1 MVRLLRLHA
10 VLRAGLL
17 AVRDAGGIER
27 AAHDLVAHA
36 REVLDAAA
44 ADEHDGV
51 LLQVV
56 PLARD
61 VDRYL
66 HAVGEPNARDLA
78 QRGVRLLRRGGV
90 DARADAAPLRG
101 GDLLLAA
108 LPGLQAR
115 GGQLLLGGVAALAHE
130 LGGRRHTARDGSSG
144 AAWGQARAGAASS
157 SPGLTP
163 GLVGRVRLQAA

>member
-61 VDRYL
+61 VDRVL
-66 HAVGEPNARDLA
+66 HAIGEPDARDLA

-108 LPGLQAR
+108 LARLQAGR
-115 GGQLLLGGVAALAHE
+115 GELLLGGMAALANE

-144 AAWGQARAGAASS
+144 
-157 SPGLTP
+157 GL
-163 GLVGRVRLQAA
+163 